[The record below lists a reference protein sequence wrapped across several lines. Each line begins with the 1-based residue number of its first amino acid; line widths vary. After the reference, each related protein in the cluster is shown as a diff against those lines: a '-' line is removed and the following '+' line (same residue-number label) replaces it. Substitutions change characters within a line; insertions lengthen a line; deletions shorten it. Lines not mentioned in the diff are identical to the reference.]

1 MPTKALNIP
10 QGLADVASAIKEPA
24 VVLQCLQPGFATLGL
39 DPGSGVLSHFSRSPQ
54 VRPTCRAE
62 KQWLHDQLQPL

>member
-1 MPTKALNIP
+1 MPTKVLNSP
-10 QGLADVASAIKEPA
+10 QGLADAASIREAA
-24 VVLQCLQPGFATLGL
+24 VVLQCLQPDFATLGL

-54 VRPTCRAE
+54 VRPTYRAE